1 MSVEKVR
8 AALAASQDTYVKVRA
23 GDLKAACEEI
33 GPAAK
38 GLGAIANSAC
48 EWLGNN
54 GPDSV
59 MQIHREAHG
68 KLFTAPA
75 PSGS

>member
-8 AALAASQDTYVKVRA
+8 AALAASTDTYVKVRA
-23 GDLKAACEEI
+23 GDLKAACDEI
-33 GPAAK
+33 GPTAKALGNIAAK
-38 GLGAIANSAC
+38 AC
-48 EWLGNN
+48 EFLGNE